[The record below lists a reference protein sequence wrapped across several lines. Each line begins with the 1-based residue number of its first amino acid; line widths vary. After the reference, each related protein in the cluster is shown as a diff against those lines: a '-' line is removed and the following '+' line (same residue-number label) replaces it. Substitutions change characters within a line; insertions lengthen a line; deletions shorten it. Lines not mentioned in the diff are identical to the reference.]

1 MTNRA
6 TSLLPCL
13 AATML
18 AGAAVATFQVQ
29 SASAADE
36 CLAKPK
42 AGAPGKHWFYRIDRA
57 TKRQCWYVRDGDQAQ
72 VESSATRKT
81 AARNEPAKL
90 SSAAANAHAE
100 FETQPAAAG
109 HDDVKPAPASA
120 SPAPSYEES
129 SSPRGAAAAAAMTP
143 QAAAEGNATASG
155 DQSTITTR
163 WPDPNATL
171 QTPAAPLTAAPSYK
185 LAAASET
192 QAAPEASVA
201 AATPPAAGVA
211 AAGVGDTTSS
221 FSAPLS
227 ADDAS
232 RTRLMAFLGA
242 VALTGFATSVL
253 FARARSRR
261 RIQIEPVRRG
271 SRWPSEPQLDRMQ
284 LAAIDDYPALPRARD
299 LERGRPNRLS
309 VVPQDDVS
317 YEEQYQVEDLLARYS
332 GQHRRRS

>member
-29 SASAADE
+29 SAAAADE

-57 TKRQCWYVRDGDQAQ
+57 TKRQCWYLRDGDQAQ
-72 VESSATRKT
+72 VESSATRKI
-81 AARNEPAKL
+81 AGRNEPAKL

-100 FETQPAAAG
+100 FDTQAAASG
-109 HDDVKPAPASA
+109 HDDVKPAPAPA
-120 SPAPSYEES
+120 SPAPSSVEPA
-129 SSPRGAAAAAAMTP
+129 SPRSAAAAPTP
-143 QAAAEGNATASG
+143 QAAAESNGTASG

-163 WPDPNATL
+163 WPDPAATL
-171 QTPAAPLTAAPSYK
+171 QTAAAPLPAAPSYK
-185 LAAASET
+185 LAAVSET

-201 AATPPAAGVA
+201 AATPPAAGV
-211 AAGVGDTTSS
+211 GDTTSS
-221 FSAPLS
+221 LSAPLS

-271 SRWPSEPQLDRMQ
+271 PRWPSEPQRDRMQ
-284 LAAIDDYPALPRARD
+284 LAAIDDYPKLPRAQD

-332 GQHRRRS
+332 GQNRRRS